1 MHFSCRGSN
10 ETIQEGV
17 FMKLQKLFG
26 FLGSV
31 AVAAAM
37 TTACAQTD
45 AGISTSVKS
54 RLAADDTVKA
64 YRIDVDT
71 KDKVV
76 TLRGEVD
83 TPAARERAV
92 EVARATSGVRDVVDV
107 LKVAP
112 AAAATSGRADDARE
126 APRDARDAARDDSS
140 TVGDAGI
147 TASIKTKMLAD
158 STVGG
163 LKINVDTTNGVV
175 SLTGDVKSAAEKRRA
190 VAIARETD
198 GVKSVN
204 DKLEIVK

>member
-126 APRDARDAARDDSS
+126 AARDDSS

>member
-1 MHFSCRGSN
+1 
-10 ETIQEGV
+10 
-17 FMKLQKLFG
+17 MKLQKLFG
-26 FLGSV
+26 FFGII

-71 KDKVV
+71 TDKVV

-83 TPAARERAV
+83 TPAARDRAV

-112 AAAATSGRADDARE
+112 PAAATSGIAE
-126 APRDARDAARDDSS
+126 DARDAARDAGAM
-140 TVGDAGI
+140 VGDAGI

-158 STVGG
+158 TTVGG
-163 LKINVDTTNGVV
+163 LKINIDTTEGVV
-175 SLTGDVKSAAEKRRA
+175 SLTGDVKSAVEKRRA

>member
-1 MHFSCRGSN
+1 
-10 ETIQEGV
+10 
-17 FMKLQKLFG
+17 MKLQKLFG
-26 FLGSV
+26 FLGIM
-31 AVAAAM
+31 AVTAVM

-64 YRIDVDT
+64 NRIDVDT

-107 LKVAP
+107 LKVGPPSAP
-112 AAAATSGRADDARE
+112 TSGTADN
-126 APRDARDAARDDSS
+126 ARDAAREGGSMI
-140 TVGDAGI
+140 GDAGI

-163 LKINVDTTNGVV
+163 LKIDIDTTDGVV
-175 SLTGDVKSAAEKRRA
+175 SLTGDVKSTVEKRRA

-204 DKLEIVK
+204 DKLKIVK

>member
-1 MHFSCRGSN
+1 
-10 ETIQEGV
+10 
-17 FMKLQKLFG
+17 MKLQKVFG
-26 FLGSV
+26 FFGVV

-71 KDKVV
+71 QDKVV

-83 TPAARERAV
+83 TPAAKARAV

-107 LKVAP
+107 LKVASP
-112 AAAATSGRADDARE
+112 AEATSGRIDETRDR
-126 APRDARDAARDDSS
+126 PRDDDSM
-140 TVGDAGI
+140 VGDAGI

-163 LKINVDTTNGVV
+163 LKINVDTTDGVV

>member
-1 MHFSCRGSN
+1 
-10 ETIQEGV
+10 
-17 FMKLQKLFG
+17 MKLQKVFG
-26 FLGSV
+26 FLGII

-76 TLRGEVD
+76 TLRGDVD
-83 TPAARERAV
+83 TPAARDRAV

-107 LKVAP
+107 LKVGP
-112 AAAATSGRADDARE
+112 PAAATSGRAE
-126 APRDARDAARDDSS
+126 DAARDAGSM
-140 TVGDAGI
+140 VGDAGL
-147 TASIKTKMLAD
+147 TASIKTKFLAD

-163 LKINVDTTNGVV
+163 LSINVDTKDGVV
-175 SLTGDVKSAAEKRRA
+175 TLIGDVKSAVEKRRA

-204 DKLEIVK
+204 DKLQIVK

>member
-83 TPAARERAV
+83 TPAARDRAV

-112 AAAATSGRADDARE
+112 ATAATSGRADDARE
-126 APRDARDAARDDSS
+126 AARDDRS

>member
-1 MHFSCRGSN
+1 
-10 ETIQEGV
+10 
-17 FMKLQKLFG
+17 MKLQKLFG
-26 FLGSV
+26 FLGIV

-64 YRIDVDT
+64 NRIDVDT

-76 TLRGEVD
+76 TLRGDVD
-83 TPAARERAV
+83 TPAARDRAV
-92 EVARATSGVRDVVDV
+92 EVARATSGVREVVDV

-112 AAAATSGRADDARE
+112 AAAATSGVA
-126 APRDARDAARDDSS
+126 DARDAAREGGSMI
-140 TVGDAGI
+140 GDAGI

-163 LKINVDTTNGVV
+163 LKINVDTTDGVV
-175 SLTGDVKSAAEKRRA
+175 ILTGDVKSAVEKRRA

-198 GVKSVN
+198 GVKSVT